1 MVLFF
6 PIQQDLDCINDSGLI
21 LGKLKFD
28 SSKSGYI
35 FQADNASIVLAQS
48 EQSAIDGKLTSLN
61 SGSDSIGMQ
70 DDD

>member
-28 SSKSGYI
+28 SSKSEYI
-35 FQADNASIVLAQS
+35 FQADNASIVLSQS